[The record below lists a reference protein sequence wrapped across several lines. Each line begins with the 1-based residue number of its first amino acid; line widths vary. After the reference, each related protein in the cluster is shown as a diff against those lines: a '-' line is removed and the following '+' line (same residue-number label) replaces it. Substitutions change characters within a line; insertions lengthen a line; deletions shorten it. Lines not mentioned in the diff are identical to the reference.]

1 MVQAPWQIEAE
12 EKKQE
17 ALAAVL
23 AAPKPAH
30 AEGGDGGD
38 SLGPAAMEGMQH
50 GGDAAMAVDGQP
62 E

>member
-1 MVQAPWQIEAE
+1 MQAPWQIEAE
-12 EKKQE
+12 QKKQE

-23 AAPKPAH
+23 AAPKPAQ

-38 SLGPAAMEGMQH
+38 GAGPAAMEGMQQ

>member
-12 EKKQE
+12 ERKQE

-23 AAPKPAH
+23 AAPRPSEAGG
-30 AEGGDGGD
+30 GGDGA
-38 SLGPAAMEGMQH
+38 GPAAMDAQQEG
-50 GGDAAMAVDGQP
+50 GEGAMAVDGQ